1 MRKWRK
7 ERGVGGDW
15 RPDNRMTAGCPLWG
29 PMIPFT
35 DPTAKENPMWKKGG
49 MGL

>member
-1 MRKWRK
+1 MYKWKK

-15 RPDNRMTAGCPLWG
+15 RPGNRLMNGCPPWG
-29 PMIPFT
+29 PMILFT